1 MKVGIIGAGASG
13 MMAAVTAAE
22 YHAEV
27 TLFEKND
34 RVGKKI
40 LATGNGKCN
49 LGNLDFSMEKYYCDD
64 KEKLEKI
71 FEQWIKSYYLAYSRE
86 TLNSLCILAVSSSGK
101 SLLFVIAISF
111 DSSTM
116 S

>member
-49 LGNLDFSMEKYYCDD
+49 LGNLDFSMGKYYCDD

-71 FEQWIKSYYLAYSRE
+71 FSRFSVRDTISFFEENGVFLRNKNGYLFC
-86 TLNSLCILAVSSSGK
+86 CISSSEA
-101 SLLFVIAISF
+101 V
-111 DSSTM
+111 
-116 S
+116 